1 MNTDT
6 ARREDPRTPGHL
18 LVLGSGPR
26 AEWEHATKRLAE
38 AGPLVLIDDEPA
50 SWQRQYVSAARV
62 ANTSRPETVEQAAR
76 WLAIEHPITG
86 VLHFH
91 PAHVRAAAAIRATF
105 GLPGPTAA
113 TVAAT
118 TLRNRTLELM
128 ERGGIPSSGG
138 CHADTFDQALEGAH
152 IFGFPLVCKPAAPR
166 RRYAARVVE
175 SLEQLAEAFSAA
187 TAASWPGTGTIVEPR
202 LDGIEA
208 TAYTLNGRLVAI
220 SHATFDPEAEPSLLP
235 LEVVVD
241 ADDVCAAAI
250 EGTVTRALESTG
262 HRHGVAQ
269 IRLRITSSGAR
280 VISLATHLTDPL
292 VAELIEQV
300 TGIDLI
306 TAAGHHA
313 RGLPAEA
320 EDTPL
325 GAAAI
330 RYLQGTAATRLLSGP
345 AGQSGITPYARL
357 DRYGSDT
364 RAGPLLR
371 RGHLLVSGTDFPQCV
386 ARLRNAIT
394 EMHTTPATT

>member
-26 AEWEHATKRLAE
+26 AEWEHAMKRLAE
-38 AGPLVLIDDEPA
+38 GGPLVLIDDDPA

-62 ANTSRPETVEQAAR
+62 ANTARPEIVEQAAR
-76 WLAIEHPITG
+76 WLSIEHPITG

-91 PAHVRAAAAIRATF
+91 PTHVRAAAAIRATF
-105 GLPGPTAA
+105 DLPGPTAETLA
-113 TVAAT
+113 VT
-118 TLRNRTLELM
+118 TLRNRTLKLLN
-128 ERGGIPSSGG
+128 RKGIPSSGG
-138 CHADTFDQALEGAH
+138 IHADTFDQALEGAH
-152 IFGFPLVCKPAAPR
+152 TFGFPLVCKPAAPR

-187 TAASWPGTGTIVEPR
+187 TAASWSGTGTIVEPW

-208 TAYTLNGRLVAI
+208 TAYTLDSRLVAI

-262 HRHGVAQ
+262 HQTGVAQ
-269 IRLRITSSGAR
+269 TRLRITSTGAR

-306 TAAGHHA
+306 AVTGIHA
-313 RGLPAEA
+313 RGLPAET
-320 EDTPL
+320 EETPL

-330 RYLQGTAATRLLSGP
+330 RYLQGTAADRLHARP

-357 DRYGSDT
+357 ERYGSDT

-386 ARLRNAIT
+386 TRLRNAIA
-394 EMHTTPATT
+394 EMHTMPATT